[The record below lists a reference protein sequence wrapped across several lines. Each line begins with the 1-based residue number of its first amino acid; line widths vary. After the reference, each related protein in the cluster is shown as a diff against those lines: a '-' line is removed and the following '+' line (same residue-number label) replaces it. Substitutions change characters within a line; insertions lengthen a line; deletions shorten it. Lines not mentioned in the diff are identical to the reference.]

1 MPGFSTSKDY
11 VIEYSIDGGQTWQH
25 GRTVLGGAVADAD
38 MRLIQRRAVCEQ
50 ARDAHGHVGSL
61 STRILAGDDPRGVL
75 NQPVAP
81 KQENKSAADLVR
93 TQAESYASD
102 ARKFSDAG
110 KLGKPILSAEQD
122 AHWALVYR
130 TVADELRKCAAELA
144 DQR

>member
-1 MPGFSTSKDY
+1 M
-11 VIEYSIDGGQTWQH
+11 
-25 GRTVLGGAVADAD
+25 
-38 MRLIQRRAVCEQ
+38 
-50 ARDAHGHVGSL
+50 GSL

-93 TQAESYASD
+93 AQADPMQATR
-102 ARKFSDAG
+102 AKFSDAG
-110 KLGKPILSAEQD
+110 ACGKPILSAEQD

>member
-1 MPGFSTSKDY
+1 MTKPH
-11 VIEYSIDGGQTWQH
+11 VIEYSIDGGTTWNHDRTVEGWVAETPAVLRLQRTAVRELARNQH
-25 GRTVLGGAVADAD
+25 GNVESVTTRVLA
-38 MRLIQRRAVCEQ
+38 E
-50 ARDAHGHVGSL
+50 
-61 STRILAGDDPRGVL
+61 DDPRGVL
-75 NQPVAP
+75 NQPVTP

-110 KLGKPILSAEQD
+110 KLGKPILSAKQD

>member
-1 MPGFSTSKDY
+1 MPRMTKPR
-11 VIEYSIDGGQTWQH
+11 VIEYSIDGGQTWHHDRTIEAWAAADKDTLFNQRAAVRELARKQH
-25 GRTVLGGAVADAD
+25 GDVESVMTRVLA
-38 MRLIQRRAVCEQ
+38 E
-50 ARDAHGHVGSL
+50 
-61 STRILAGDDPRGVL
+61 DDPRGVL

-110 KLGKPILSAEQD
+110 KLGKPILSAKQD